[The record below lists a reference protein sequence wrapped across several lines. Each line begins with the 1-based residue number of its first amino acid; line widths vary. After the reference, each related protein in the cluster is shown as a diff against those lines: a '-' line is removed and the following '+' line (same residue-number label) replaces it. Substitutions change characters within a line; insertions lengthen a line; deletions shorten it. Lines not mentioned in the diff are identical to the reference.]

1 MLAAE
6 QVLQHK
12 TAEWNIYFETFWPW
26 HGLMPSFNLST
37 ITSQYLISLIAVHLI
52 PAGVSI

>member
-6 QVLQHK
+6 QVLQYK
-12 TAEWNIYFETFWPW
+12 IAEWNIHFETSWPW

-37 ITSQYLISLIAVHLI
+37 ITSQCLISLIAIHLI
-52 PAGVSI
+52 PTRDSI